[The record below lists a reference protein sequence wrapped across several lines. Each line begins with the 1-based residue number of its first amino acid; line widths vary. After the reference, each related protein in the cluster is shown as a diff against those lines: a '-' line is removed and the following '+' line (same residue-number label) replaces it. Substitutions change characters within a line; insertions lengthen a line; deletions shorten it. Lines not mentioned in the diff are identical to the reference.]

1 MEGRLH
7 GREGEGTEERALIE
21 LFSDLIYVY
30 AISRV
35 TLLIEEPT
43 GGIVSPTSFGRYIV
57 LTLVVL
63 QA

>member
-1 MEGRLH
+1 MAEKVKVRKSV
-7 GREGEGTEERALIE
+7 ALIE

-43 GGIVSPTSFGRYIV
+43 GGIVSPISFGRYIV

-63 QA
+63 QAWLYS